1 MNDNVCCDVSKQFPS
16 ASTAPASPA
25 GTAPSYSTTNSPK
38 KKERSFGARGA
49 PQDDSGNQFRRRR
62 THRTEGEILRGK
74 GDRYDLEWPRGLH
87 NAPAFPAGPRSGG
100 IIVGIICDDV
110 SGRSAHARA
119 ERQLERESRIAGKR
133 LGTKDLRIDDRAIG
147 TNGTGV
153 SKREGWQFRVTY
165 RKRRGASRRST

>member
-38 KKERSFGARGA
+38 KKERSFGAKGA

-110 SGRSAHARA
+110 SGRSAHALA
-119 ERQLERESRIAGKR
+119 ERQLERESRVAGKR

-153 SKREGWQFRVTY
+153 SKREGWEFRATH